1 MVAPQVQPLQNPFD
15 DAAFYLSDTELISEN
30 IETILTVN
38 DVNKDDSANTDNHQT
53 LLSNDYIEQNSN
65 KPHTITSDTKAHQHN
80 VTKRKSHETIKQQY
94 FKAKLRKK

>member
-15 DAAFYLSDTELISEN
+15 DAAFYLN
-30 IETILTVN
+30 
-38 DVNKDDSANTDNHQT
+38 NHQT